1 MIILRF
7 LCILLY
13 TINIQLIFKGLS
25 IGMEQS
31 KSKKEIENEMNK
43 LREVIRKHNY
53 QYYVL
58 DEPVIS
64 DYEYDKLLKRLITL
78 EQKYPGFLSPDS
90 PTQRVGAQPLEEFKT
105 AKHLVPML
113 SLSNAFSEK
122 EILDFDQRI
131 KKNYS
136 QQFFDYVVEL
146 KIDGL
151 AIALV
156 YEDGI
161 LQRGATRGDGFV
173 GEDITQN
180 LRTINS
186 IPLKLREFNH
196 LNRIE
201 VYGEVYMNRESFKKL
216 NEERNEKGENIF
228 ANPRN
233 AAAGS
238 VRQLDPSITAK
249 RQLDTFIY
257 QAKFPEEHS
266 FKTHMEVLEFLK
278 KAGFKVNPNIKQ
290 CDNIEE
296 AFDYCKSWK
305 NKKNEL
311 NYEIDG
317 MVIKVNQLVL
327 REKLGSTSK
336 SPRWAIAYKFPAEQM
351 TTVVEDIIVGVG
363 RTGALTP
370 VAKLK
375 PIVISGSRVQRA
387 TLHNEDEIRRKD
399 IRIGDTV
406 LIQKAGEVIPEIV
419 KVIKEKRTGK
429 EKIFNMPKKCPVCGS
444 EVIKL
449 AEEVVS
455 RCNNISCPAQVKER
469 IKHFVSRQAMDIDGL
484 GSALIEQLVDKKLIK
499 DFADLYYLKK
509 EDLVKLERMAEKSS
523 ENIIKAIENSKK
535 RPLSNLIFALGIR
548 YVGNYASKLLA
559 QNIDH
564 IFDLQEKNSEDLVN
578 ISEIGPKI
586 AESIVLFF
594 KKEENLQIIK
604 KLKNAGV
611 NLISQEKIAEKQRLR
626 EKQFVLTGTLENFTR
641 EEARDAIERLGGRV
655 TGNVTKKTDYLVLG
669 KEPGQKYQKAKEINI
684 NIIEEKEFKEML
696 EK

>member
-1 MIILRF
+1 LNEYFMDLR
-7 LCILLY
+7 
-13 TINIQLIFKGLS
+13 TDMDQTN
-25 IGMEQS
+25 
-31 KSKKEIENEMNK
+31 SKKEIENEINK

-58 DEPVIS
+58 DEPIIS
-64 DYEYDKLLKRLITL
+64 DHEYDKLLKRLMTL
-78 EQKYPGFLSPDS
+78 EQKYPEFISSDS
-90 PTQRVGAQPLEEFKT
+90 PTQRVGAKPIEEFKT
-105 AKHLVPML
+105 ARHLVPML
-113 SLSNAFSEK
+113 SLSNAFSDK
-122 EILDFDQRI
+122 ELLDFDQRI
-131 KKNYS
+131 KRNYS
-136 QQFFDYVVEL
+136 QQDFDYIVEL

-173 GEDITQN
+173 GEDVTQN

-186 IPLKLREFNH
+186 IPLKLREYNH
-196 LNRIE
+196 MNRIE

-216 NEERNEKGENIF
+216 NEERNKKGENLF

-238 VRQLDPSITAK
+238 VRQLDSSITAK

-257 QAKFPEEHS
+257 QATFPEEHD
-266 FKTHMEVLEFLK
+266 FETHMEVLEFLK
-278 KAGFKVNPNIKQ
+278 KAGFKVNSHIEQ
-290 CDNIEE
+290 FDNIEE
-296 AFDYCKSWK
+296 AIDYCKSWK

-317 MVIKVNQLVL
+317 MVIKVNQLAL
-327 REKLGSTSK
+327 RERLGSTSR

-363 RTGALTP
+363 RTGTLTP

-387 TLHNEDEIRRKD
+387 TLHNEDEIQRKD

-419 KVIKEKRTGK
+419 KVIKEKRSGK

-449 AEEVVS
+449 AEEVAS

-509 EDLVKLERMAEKSS
+509 EDLVKLERMAKKSS

-559 QNIDH
+559 QKIDN
-564 IFDLQEKNSEDLVN
+564 IFDLQDKNSEDLVN

-611 NLISQEKIAEKQRLR
+611 NLISKEKIAEKQTLR
-626 EKQFVLTGTLENFTR
+626 EIQFVLTGTLENFTR
-641 EEARDAIERLGGRV
+641 EEAKDAIERLGGRV

-669 KEPGQKYQKAKEINI
+669 KEPGQKYQKAKEMNI
-684 NIIEEKEFKEML
+684 DIIEEKEFKAML

>member
-1 MIILRF
+1 MDQ
-7 LCILLY
+7 
-13 TINIQLIFKGLS
+13 TN
-25 IGMEQS
+25 
-31 KSKKEIENEMNK
+31 SKKEIENEINK

-58 DEPVIS
+58 DEPIIS
-64 DYEYDKLLKRLITL
+64 DHEYDKLLKRLMTL
-78 EQKYPGFLSPDS
+78 EQKYPEFISSDS
-90 PTQRVGAQPLEEFKT
+90 PTQRVGAQPIEEFKT
-105 AKHLVPML
+105 ARHLVPML

-136 QQFFDYVVEL
+136 QQDFDYIVEL

-173 GEDITQN
+173 GEDVTQN

-186 IPLKLREFNH
+186 IPLKLREYNH
-196 LNRIE
+196 MNRIE

-216 NEERNEKGENIF
+216 NEERNKKGENLF

-238 VRQLDPSITAK
+238 VRQLDSSITAK

-257 QAKFPEEHS
+257 QATFPEEHD
-266 FKTHMEVLEFLK
+266 FETHMEVLEFLK
-278 KAGFKVNPNIKQ
+278 KAGFKVNSHIEQ
-290 CDNIEE
+290 FDNIEE
-296 AFDYCKSWK
+296 AIDYCKSWK

-317 MVIKVNQLVL
+317 MVIKVNQLAL
-327 REKLGSTSK
+327 RERLGSTSR

-363 RTGALTP
+363 RTGTLTP

-387 TLHNEDEIRRKD
+387 TLHNEDEIQRKD

-419 KVIKEKRTGK
+419 KVIKEKRSGK

-449 AEEVVS
+449 AEEVAS

-559 QNIDH
+559 QKIDN
-564 IFDLQEKNSEDLVN
+564 IFDLQDKNSEDLVN

-611 NLISQEKIAEKQRLR
+611 NLISKEKIAEKQTLR
-626 EKQFVLTGTLENFTR
+626 EIQFVLTGTLENFTR
-641 EEARDAIERLGGRV
+641 EEAKDAIERLGGRV

-669 KEPGQKYQKAKEINI
+669 KEPGQKYQKAKEMNI
-684 NIIEEKEFKEML
+684 NIIEEKEFKAML

>member
-1 MIILRF
+1 MD
-7 LCILLY
+7 
-13 TINIQLIFKGLS
+13 
-25 IGMEQS
+25 QS
-31 KSKKEIENEMNK
+31 NSKKEIKNEINK
-43 LREVIRKHNY
+43 LREIIRKHNY

-58 DEPVIS
+58 DEPIIS
-64 DYEYDKLLKRLITL
+64 DYEYDKLLKRLMTL
-78 EQKYPGFLSPDS
+78 EQKYPEFISSDS
-90 PTQRVGAQPLEEFKT
+90 PTQRVGAQPIEEFKT
-105 AKHLVPML
+105 ARHLVPML
-113 SLSNAFSEK
+113 SLSNAFSDK
-122 EILDFDQRI
+122 ELLDFDQRI

-136 QQFFDYVVEL
+136 QQDFDYIVEL

-186 IPLKLREFNH
+186 IPLKLREYNH
-196 LNRIE
+196 MNRIE

-216 NEERNEKGENIF
+216 NEERNEKGENLF

-238 VRQLDPSITAK
+238 VRQLDSSITAK

-257 QAKFPEEHS
+257 QATFPEEHH
-266 FKTHMEVLEFLK
+266 FETHMEVLEFLK

-296 AFDYCKSWK
+296 AIDYCKSWK

-317 MVIKVNQLVL
+317 MVIKINQLAL
-327 REKLGSTSK
+327 RERLGSTSR

-419 KVIKEKRTGK
+419 KVIKEKRSGK

-449 AEEVVS
+449 TEEVVT

-509 EDLVKLERMAEKSS
+509 EDLVKLERMAKKSS

-559 QNIDH
+559 QKIDN
-564 IFDLQEKNSEDLVN
+564 IFDLQDKNSEDLVN

-611 NLISQEKIAEKQRLR
+611 NLISKEKIAEKQTLR
-626 EKQFVLTGTLENFTR
+626 EIQFVLTGTLENFTR
-641 EEARDAIERLGGRV
+641 EEAKDAIERLGGRV

-669 KEPGQKYQKAKEINI
+669 KEPGQKYQKAKEMNI
-684 NIIEEKEFKEML
+684 NIIEEKEFKAML

>member
-1 MIILRF
+1 MDLR
-7 LCILLY
+7 
-13 TINIQLIFKGLS
+13 TDMDQTN
-25 IGMEQS
+25 
-31 KSKKEIENEMNK
+31 SKKEIENEINK

-58 DEPVIS
+58 DEPIIS
-64 DYEYDKLLKRLITL
+64 DHEYDKLLKRLMTL
-78 EQKYPGFLSPDS
+78 EQKYPEFISSDS
-90 PTQRVGAQPLEEFKT
+90 PTQRVGAQPIEEFKT
-105 AKHLVPML
+105 ARHLVPML

-136 QQFFDYVVEL
+136 QQDFDYIVEL

-173 GEDITQN
+173 GEDVTQN

-186 IPLKLREFNH
+186 IPLKLREYNH
-196 LNRIE
+196 MNRIE

-216 NEERNEKGENIF
+216 NEERNKKGENLF

-238 VRQLDPSITAK
+238 VRQLDSSITAK

-257 QAKFPEEHS
+257 QATFPEEHD
-266 FKTHMEVLEFLK
+266 FETHMEVLEFLK
-278 KAGFKVNPNIKQ
+278 KAGFKVNSHIEQ
-290 CDNIEE
+290 FDNIEE
-296 AFDYCKSWK
+296 AIDYCKSWK

-317 MVIKVNQLVL
+317 MVIKVNQLAL
-327 REKLGSTSK
+327 RERLGSTSR

-363 RTGALTP
+363 RTGTLTP

-387 TLHNEDEIRRKD
+387 TLHNEDEIQRKD

-419 KVIKEKRTGK
+419 KVIKEKRSGK

-449 AEEVVS
+449 AEEVAS

-509 EDLVKLERMAEKSS
+509 EDLVKLERMAKKSS

-559 QNIDH
+559 QKIDN
-564 IFDLQEKNSEDLVN
+564 IFDLQDKNSEDLVN

-611 NLISQEKIAEKQRLR
+611 NLISKEKIAEKQTLR
-626 EKQFVLTGTLENFTR
+626 EIQFVLTGTLENFTR
-641 EEARDAIERLGGRV
+641 EEAKDAIERLGGRV

-669 KEPGQKYQKAKEINI
+669 KEPGQKYQKAKEMNI
-684 NIIEEKEFKEML
+684 NIIEEKEFKAML